1 MKFEVIIIILRLVA
15 KENPTHL
22 TAAQTAKKITD
33 FWKQLS
39 SEERGYYRDIA
50 QEEEKEHQRH
60 EKTEE
65 RVNGNKVVSGKNK
78 NRLLQLF
85 EKMKNTRNEKKEK
98 LNMRTIVPWIIDR
111 VKIITRL
118 SFKQYEIIYFMYCC
132 NLLINL

>member
-1 MKFEVIIIILRLVA
+1 MKFEVIIIILCLVA
-15 KENPTHL
+15 KENPTL

-65 RVNGNKVVSGKNK
+65 RVNANKVVSGKNK
-78 NRLLQLF
+78 TRLLQLF
-85 EKMKNTRNEKKEK
+85 EKMKNTRNERKEK

-118 SFKQYEIIYFMYCC
+118 SFKRYEIIYFMYCC